1 MAEIPDAAGIRRA
14 PLYNSPRLRVIM
26 ADHDLRALIGTT
38 PGNVGYLADHIG
50 WAQQSYSDVESFA
63 ILSFEPSE
71 SVDVVLTRQDNTYYA
86 AFGGTGGRVG
96 SYGGAPALRLPD
108 GTAALTEEEIRYL
121 ALHESGQ
128 RHRSGAEAVAAALRE
143 RGITSGRIGMD
154 TGGCSAASLAALREL
169 LPGCEFLPAG
179 EAFLM
184 ARLVK
189 TPAEL
194 GRMRDAALLNEMA
207 VDAALVNAR
216 SGVSERAVAAT
227 WRAEVARGGGSW
239 HWFHIGSGRRS
250 AFIFPATDKTLSAG
264 DVVIIDGGLRL
275 GNYFSD
281 IGLCLV
287 IGEPPQDIR
296 RNWEIV
302 YSAFADGLERIRAGV
317 TAPEIFDAIV
327 AGMRARGWDDFT
339 PPHVGHTIGIEPR
352 EFPYTLGPA
361 RSYSNPFLP
370 DTSAI
375 PLPASS
381 VINVEIPV
389 GELGVCGYQIEKTL
403 VVTPDGYEE
412 LIPQER
418 DIRVLDV

>member
-1 MAEIPDAAGIRRA
+1 MADDRAGATRRTV
-14 PLYNSPRLRVIM
+14 LYNGPRLRAIM

-38 PGNVGYLADHIG
+38 PENVGYLADHVG
-50 WAQQSYSDVESFA
+50 WAQQTYRDVESFV

-86 AFGGTGGRVG
+86 TFGGTGGRVE

-108 GTAALTEEEIRYL
+108 GGAALTEEEVRYL
-121 ALHESGQ
+121 ALHESG
-128 RHRSGAEAVAAALRE
+128 RRNRSGADAVAAALRE
-143 RGITSGRIGMD
+143 RGITSGRVGVD
-154 TGGCSAASLAALREL
+154 PVGCSAATLAALSDL
-169 LPGCEFLPAG
+169 LPSCEFLPAG
-179 EAFLM
+179 DAFLM

-189 TPAEL
+189 TTAEL
-194 GRMRDAALLNEMA
+194 ERMRDAALLNETAM
-207 VDAALVNAR
+207 DAALANAGA
-216 SGVSERAVAAT
+216 GVSEREIAAT
-227 WRAEVARGGGSW
+227 WRAEVARGGASW
-239 HWFHIGSGRRS
+239 QWFHIGSGRRS
-250 AFIFPATDKTLSAG
+250 AFIFPPTDKTLAAG
-264 DVVIIDGGLRL
+264 DVAVIDAGLRL

-287 IGEPPQDIR
+287 VGEPSER
-296 RNWEIV
+296 VRKNWEIV
-302 YSAFADGLERIRAGV
+302 YQAFADGLERIRAGV

-327 AGMRARGWDDFT
+327 AGMRARGWDDFS

-352 EFPYTLGPA
+352 EFPYTLSPA

-389 GELGVCGYQIEKTL
+389 GELGVGGYQIEKTL
-403 VVTPDGYEE
+403 VITPDGYEE
-412 LIPQER
+412 LVPQPR
-418 DIRVLDV
+418 NIRVLDG